1 VDLDACPVIETAIER
16 DFAGGRFWFALPVPA
31 ILAIERGP
39 LTPSL
44 RVREY
49 PVSIFQ
55 LYDDLSEGIG
65 IDRDTGSPTLLP
77 GARIFYGDLHNV
89 LERAL
94 ISAGSGEKDGEE
106 IKVEDKLAS
115 RMVADYLPRHIEA
128 CAILVWDVMHATI
141 KGVDLKKK
149 ADPDLTQDP
158 PNPSDEAK

>member
-1 VDLDACPVIETAIER
+1 VIETAIER

-55 LYDDLSEGIG
+55 LYDELSEGIG

-94 ISAGSGEKDGEE
+94 IGAGSGEKDGED

-115 RMVADYLPRHIEA
+115 RMVADYLPRQIEA
-128 CAILVWDVMHATI
+128 CALLVWDILHATI

-149 ADPDLTQDP
+149 PEGDLAP
-158 PNPSDEAK
+158 APLNPSEEGR